1 MKKILIACPT
11 ADIKDYCFEDWMKNV
26 QSFTY
31 KNTKL
36 FLCDNSE
43 SRQYYVDTK
52 KKYEYL
58 GDSFEMGRVTPF
70 QYPEFKF
77 ALAKSHDVCR
87 EKVLKEGYDYLLHL
101 ESDVFP
107 PADVIERLLDNK
119 KKVVGAMYHI
129 ELGEKSTL
137 MIQQLEDFGQEHRE
151 TYNLSETDMNFVD
164 GQVKKVFSCG
174 LGCVLIHRSVLE
186 KIQFRYEQG
195 SPVHPDSF
203 FYADLDA
210 KGIPAFVDTS
220 IYCEHRN
227 HSTIRV

>member
-1 MKKILIACPT
+1 MKKILIASPT
-11 ADIKDYCFEDWMKNV
+11 ADIKDYCLEDWMKNV

-31 KNTKL
+31 GNSNL

-43 SRQYYVDTK
+43 GRQYYVDTK
-52 KKYEYL
+52 KKYEHL
-58 GDSFEMGRVTPF
+58 GNSFEMGRVTPT
-70 QYPEFKF
+70 QYPEFKY

-87 EKVLKEGYDYLLHL
+87 EKALNEGYDYLLHL

-107 PADVIERLLDNK
+107 PSDVIERLLDSK

-129 ELGEKSTL
+129 ELGERSTL
-137 MIQQLEDFGQEHRE
+137 MIQQLEGFG
-151 TYNLSETDMNFVD
+151 D

-227 HSTIRV
+227 HSTIRI